1 VRFVGQLGDDENGD
15 FLRQAFEQDGVDTS
29 GIVEIPGYETPTCW
43 VAVDGRGDHAIIAL
57 PRDLAAY
64 RSLDL
69 DPQGLTGAQAIY
81 IGPSHTDLAC
91 RAAAAAKLNAIP
103 VFYAP
108 STLSRLV
115 SREELGAVL
124 ERTDVLFV
132 SRTEATALADRPSPM
147 EAASVLL
154 EAGPTVIVETVGP
167 EGAFIAT
174 GEWTWHVPA
183 LSVTERRDT
192 TGAGDAFAA
201 GFVAAFLRGL
211 DLPAAAAV
219 GCAAA
224 ALKIPHLGARTG
236 LPNWEDALS
245 RAELHKATERISA

>member
-1 VRFVGQLGDDENGD
+1 
-15 FLRQAFEQDGVDTS
+15 
-29 GIVEIPGYETPTCW
+29 
-43 VAVDGRGDHAIIAL
+43 
-57 PRDLAAY
+57 
-64 RSLDL
+64 
-69 DPQGLTGAQAIY
+69 
-81 IGPSHTDLAC
+81 
-91 RAAAAAKLNAIP
+91 
-103 VFYAP
+103 
-108 STLSRLV
+108 
-115 SREELGAVL
+115 
-124 ERTDVLFV
+124 
-132 SRTEATALADRPSPM
+132 M